1 MKILIVSD
9 THRKDGNL
17 QWVME
22 KEKPFD
28 MLIHLGDAEG
38 SEQYIAHWAEPGCE
52 LEMVLGNNDFF
63 SHLERERDLMI
74 GKYKTLLTHGHY
86 YHVSLSTEYLKEEA
100 RSRDFDI
107 AMFGHTHRP
116 FFEIDR
122 KKGQKDLIVLN
133 PGSLSY
139 PRQEGRRPSYM
150 IMEIGEDGEAA
161 FNHYYLYSGEN
172 CFLGS
177 GSFFVEMIVRAAA
190 SARTGICLQS
200 GNGV

>member
-86 YHVSLSTEYLKEEA
+86 YHVSLST
-100 RSRDFDI
+100 DI
-107 AMFGHTHRP
+107 TYHN
-116 FFEIDR
+116 
-122 KKGQKDLIVLN
+122 Q
-133 PGSLSY
+133 
-139 PRQEGRRPSYM
+139 
-150 IMEIGEDGEAA
+150 
-161 FNHYYLYSGEN
+161 
-172 CFLGS
+172 
-177 GSFFVEMIVRAAA
+177 
-190 SARTGICLQS
+190 
-200 GNGV
+200 GN

>member
-1 MKILIVSD
+1 MGHGKGKALGYAD
-9 THRKDGNL
+9 
-17 QWVME
+17 
-22 KEKPFD
+22 
-28 MLIHLGDAEG
+28 LGDAEG

-161 FNHYYLYSGEN
+161 FNHYYL
-172 CFLGS
+172 
-177 GSFFVEMIVRAAA
+177 
-190 SARTGICLQS
+190 
-200 GNGV
+200 

>member
-17 QWVME
+17 KQVIARTGHL
-22 KEKPFD
+22 D

-86 YHVSLSTEYLKEEA
+86 YHVSLSTEYFKRRRQGQEILI
-100 RSRDFDI
+100 SLCSVTPT
-107 AMFGHTHRP
+107 GP
-116 FFEIDR
+116 FLR
-122 KKGQKDLIVLN
+122 LT
-133 PGSLSY
+133 
-139 PRQEGRRPSYM
+139 GRRDKRS
-150 IMEIGEDGEAA
+150 D
-161 FNHYYLYSGEN
+161 
-172 CFLGS
+172 
-177 GSFFVEMIVRAAA
+177 RA
-190 SARTGICLQS
+190 
-200 GNGV
+200 

>member
-100 RSRDFDI
+100 RSRDFD
-107 AMFGHTHRP
+107 
-116 FFEIDR
+116 DR

-161 FNHYYLYSGEN
+161 FNHYYL
-172 CFLGS
+172 
-177 GSFFVEMIVRAAA
+177 
-190 SARTGICLQS
+190 
-200 GNGV
+200 

>member
-22 KEKPFD
+22 QTKPFD

-38 SEQYIAHWAEPGCE
+38 SEYEIARWAGPGCE

-74 GKYKTLLTHGHY
+74 GTYRALLTHGHY
-86 YHVSLSTEYLKEEA
+86 YNVSLSTEYLRREA
-100 RSRDFDI
+100 RERGFDI

-116 FFEIDR
+116 CFEIDR
-122 KKGQKDLIVLN
+122 QEGEKELILLN

-150 IMEIGEDGEAA
+150 IMEIGEDGKAR
-161 FNHYYLYSGEN
+161 FHQHYL
-172 CFLGS
+172 
-177 GSFFVEMIVRAAA
+177 
-190 SARTGICLQS
+190 
-200 GNGV
+200 

>member
-1 MKILIVSD
+1 M
-9 THRKDGNL
+9 
-17 QWVME
+17 
-22 KEKPFD
+22 
-28 MLIHLGDAEG
+28 HLGDVEG
-38 SEQYIAHWAEPGCE
+38 QEDYIEALVSCPVHIVA
-52 LEMVLGNNDFF
+52 GNNDFF

-150 IMEIGEDGEAA
+150 IMEIGEDGEARFA
-161 FNHYYLYSGEN
+161 HYYL
-172 CFLGS
+172 
-177 GSFFVEMIVRAAA
+177 
-190 SARTGICLQS
+190 
-200 GNGV
+200 

>member
-74 GKYKTLLTHGHY
+74 GK
-86 YHVSLSTEYLKEEA
+86 
-100 RSRDFDI
+100 I
-107 AMFGHTHRP
+107 
-116 FFEIDR
+116 
-122 KKGQKDLIVLN
+122 QN
-133 PGSLSY
+133 
-139 PRQEGRRPSYM
+139 
-150 IMEIGEDGEAA
+150 A
-161 FNHYYLYSGEN
+161 FNPWPLLSCVFKHRVFKRRGKVKR
-172 CFLGS
+172 F
-177 GSFFVEMIVRAAA
+177 
-190 SARTGICLQS
+190 
-200 GNGV
+200 

>member
-38 SEQYIAHWAEPGCE
+38 SEYYITHWADPGCE

-161 FNHYYLYSGEN
+161 FNHYYL
-172 CFLGS
+172 
-177 GSFFVEMIVRAAA
+177 
-190 SARTGICLQS
+190 
-200 GNGV
+200 